1 MKKRILSKNVLLS
14 VLCMFCAVSLLF
26 CGITSV
32 SAKGPSYSYYDLG
45 LYDTNKTIKLGK
57 GETYFIQYWANGH
70 DGYVCGA
77 TAFDSNVGGDCARIY
92 NVRNAPKDLRPNMTC
107 SKGSFHIQGVRVGTN
122 DRIGLI
128 SNKYL
133 KNINLKDVING
144 KKNPKQAWY
153 YSVNVYNAPK
163 SVKLSKTS
171 LTLKK
176 GQTYTISESTN
187 KGSYANAEN
196 LRWSSSNT
204 RVATVAKGNANKA
217 TIKAV
222 KKGTAYITI
231 KTYNGKT
238 ASCKVTVK

>member
-14 VLCMFCAVSLLF
+14 VLCVFCVASLLF
-26 CGITSV
+26 CSITSV
-32 SAKGPSYSYYDLG
+32 SARGPSYHYYDLG
-45 LYDTNKTIKLGK
+45 LYDTDKTIKLGK
-57 GETYFIQYWANGH
+57 GETYFIQYWANGY

-77 TAFDSNVGGDCARIY
+77 TAFDSNVGGNCARIY
-92 NVRNAPKDLRPNMTC
+92 NVRNAPKDLRPNMTL
-107 SKGSFHIQGVRVGTN
+107 SQGSFHIQGVRVGTN

-128 SNKYL
+128 SNRYL

-144 KKNPKQAWY
+144 KKNPKQVWY
-153 YSVNVYNAPK
+153 YSVNVYEAPK

-187 KGSYANAEN
+187 SGSYANAEN

-238 ASCKVTVK
+238 ASCKVTVR

>member
-1 MKKRILSKNVLLS
+1 MKKRILSKNVLLP

-32 SAKGPSYSYYDLG
+32 SAKGPSYEYYNLG
-45 LYDTNKTIKLGK
+45 LYDTNKTIKLGV
-57 GETYFIQYWANGH
+57 GESYNIQYTAHGTSRH
-70 DGYVCGA
+70 VYGA
-77 TAFDSNVGGDCARIY
+77 TAFDSNVGGKCVGIY
-92 NVRNAPKDLRPNMTC
+92 NVRNAPAKNNATVTQ
-107 SKGSFHIQGVRVGTN
+107 GSFLIRGNRVGTN
-122 DRIGLI
+122 DKIGLI
-128 SNKYL
+128 YNKYF
-133 KNINLKDVING
+133 KNLSSVING
-144 KKNPKQAWY
+144 KENPKQAWY

-187 KGSYANAEN
+187 SGSYANAKN

-204 RVATVAKGNANKA
+204 SVATVAKGNANKA

-238 ASCKVTVK
+238 ATCKVTVK